1 MRRTLIALAF
11 ASFCFLYIPE
21 TADAGVVCMG
31 CRIRTLPGPSGN
43 YAYCKID
50 WDSGFDRCKPG
61 KVNCDLSGVCTNP
74 FSGACRTCG
83 FCPPECAGNCV
94 CPGLANIVTSDG
106 VDSSCS
112 QPIFVSTIE

>member
-21 TADAGVVCMG
+21 TADAGVVCLG
-31 CRIRTLPGPSGN
+31 CKQRPNAFGN
-43 YAYCKID
+43 NPIVTCRID
-50 WDSGFDRCKPG
+50 WDSGFDRCKPRQ
-61 KVNCDLSGVCTNP
+61 VDCDLSGVCTNP